1 MFKTISRVWQ
11 HLPCQI
17 FTTHRN
23 EPSRSTVSMYEQKR
37 TRQSLMLNT
46 INNMPRTVQWKSIL
60 TSLFSTWNMSNGCF
74 SDRQSHD
81 IKKQSILFRKQK
93 KIKDNFL
100 FGNDEIELVSLDG
113 VHMMKHASN
122 IFQFPLL
129 LCHRYE
135 CNLQC
140 FQFRDAMLPQHVPK
154 WPLMTSF
161 SNT

>member
-60 TSLFSTWNMSNGCF
+60 TSLFSTWNMSNWCF
-74 SDRQSHD
+74 SDSHD

-93 KIKDNFL
+93 KNQ
-100 FGNDEIELVSLDG
+100 G
-113 VHMMKHASN
+113 
-122 IFQFPLL
+122 QFPF
-129 LCHRYE
+129 RQWW
-135 CNLQC
+135 NRAC
-140 FQFRDAMLPQHVPK
+140 FAWWCPFDEACFK
-154 WPLMTSF
+154 YF
-161 SNT
+161 SVSPSSMSSLWV